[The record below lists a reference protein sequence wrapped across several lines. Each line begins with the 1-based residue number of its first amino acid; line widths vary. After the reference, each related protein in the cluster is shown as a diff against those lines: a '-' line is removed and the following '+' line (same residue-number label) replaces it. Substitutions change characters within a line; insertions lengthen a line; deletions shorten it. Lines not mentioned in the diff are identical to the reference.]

1 LNSKVSKAKEG
12 ELFDETIVDTVLS
25 SLRSI

>member
-1 LNSKVSKAKEG
+1 MSHKVSRSKEG

-25 SLRSI
+25 SLRSF